1 MTTATTA
8 GRTRTSTDTTTS
20 TSTTRSDRRRLVLPG
35 IAAAAAATVA
45 VVTVAAIASSAG
57 VALGAGGE
65 SIPLAG
71 FATVTAF
78 FSLVGIVLAAALRR
92 WASRPRRTF
101 VQVTATLTALSLV
114 PPFLIHADA
123 ASVAV
128 LLVLHLIAAAI
139 VVPTLASR
147 LR

>member
-8 GRTRTSTDTTTS
+8 GRTDTATRTSTAS
-20 TSTTRSDRRRLVLPG
+20 TRTDRRPLVLPG
-35 IAAAAAATVA
+35 IAATAAAAVA
-45 VVTVAAIASSAG
+45 VTTVAAIASSAG
-57 VALGAGGE
+57 VALGAAGE

-71 FATVTAF
+71 FVTVTTF

-101 VQVTATLTALSLV
+101 VRVTATLTALSLV

-128 LLVLHLIAAAI
+128 LVALHLIAAAI
-139 VVPTLASR
+139 VVPAVASR

>member
-8 GRTRTSTDTTTS
+8 GRTDTATRTTTG
-20 TSTTRSDRRRLVLPG
+20 TDRRSLVLPG
-35 IAAAAAATVA
+35 IAATAAAAVA
-45 VVTVAAIASSAG
+45 VTTVAAIAGSAG
-57 VALGAGGE
+57 VALGAAGE
-65 SIPLAG
+65 SIPLTG
-71 FATVTAF
+71 FVTVTTF

-101 VQVTATLTALSLV
+101 VRVTTTLTALSLV

-123 ASVAV
+123 ASVAT
-128 LLVLHLIAAAI
+128 LVALHLIAAAI
-139 VVPTLASR
+139 VVPAVASR